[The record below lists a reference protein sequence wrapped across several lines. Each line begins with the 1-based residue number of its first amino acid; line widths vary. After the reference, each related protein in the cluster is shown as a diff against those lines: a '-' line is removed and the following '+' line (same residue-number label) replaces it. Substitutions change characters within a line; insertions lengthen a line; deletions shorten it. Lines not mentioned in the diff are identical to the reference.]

1 MHSKNNDLWL
11 YECVQKVKSTCKMLV
26 SNPLNKENKTAEEL
40 FATRNEQLHQEAKE
54 WLMRTTENC
63 TMFSVFIAIVA
74 FVVAYIVLEGSYG
87 NIGIP
92 IFYSKS
98 FFVVFI
104 LANVFSLTLALI
116 YVGIFFSILTSSFPL
131 EDFRTYLFKNLI

>member
-26 SNPLNKENKTAEEL
+26 INPLNKENKTAEEL

-74 FVVAYIVLEGSYG
+74 FVAAYIVLEGSYG

-104 LANVFSLTLALI
+104 LADVFSLTLALI

-131 EDFRTYLFKNLI
+131 EDFRTYLF